1 MTLPS
6 LPPLPPFL
14 RSFLLSIEISGK
26 ESTLHLISSPLA
38 RANAEEHIRQLRA
51 SLRRLQ
57 RSPEL

>member
-14 RSFLLSIEISGK
+14 RSFLLSIEIAGK
-26 ESTLHLISSPLA
+26 ESTLSFISSPLA
-38 RANAEEHIRQLRA
+38 RANAEEHIRRLRT